1 MGLPRAL
8 FVCFQSFQ
16 TTTTMGT
23 IVRQTHC
30 SHPNWFTY
38 FNVSQTIH
46 WKKVLNHKIL
56 AFLMTAPTIFLLPHL
71 GLRKIGSNVSLSEP
85 QIQSFNCSCCSRQ
98 IGHFQHQRSV
108 FKCIDC
114 ELTRNDQRNEKEAC
128 FGIIVPPF
136 SQLWKEKLNRKS
148 NFYN

>member
-30 SHPNWFTY
+30 SRPNWFTY

-108 FKCIDC
+108 VQMYWLWTDSKWSKKRKRGLFWHNC
-114 ELTRNDQRNEKEAC
+114 
-128 FGIIVPPF
+128 PPLF
-136 SQLWKEKLNRKS
+136 PAVKREVK
-148 NFYN
+148 